1 MKQILTTTILTVI
14 ACLTGA
20 WIESQD
26 ATEPHGPSTLTERPR
41 ILITTDIGGT
51 DPDDNQSMMHYL
63 LYSNEFDCEGLISS
77 PSYGDGNAAET
88 IRMIGLY
95 EQDLPILR
103 QHAEGW
109 PEPDYLR
116 SITKQG
122 RHGAAPLCG
131 YSNSTEGSDWIVKCA
146 RKEDS
151 RPLYI
156 LVWGGLDDVAQ
167 ALHDAPDIA
176 TKIRVN
182 WIGGPNKK
190 WSLPSYCYIVEN
202 FPNLWFIEDNESYRG
217 FIANR
222 KDTGKYHA
230 GFYENFV
237 KGAGHLGADFYNYKE
252 GLPKLGDTPTLLYM
266 MDGDPA
272 IPERESWGGSFVKIN
287 HSPRAVFT
295 RPTTAQDTI
304 RRDGI
309 IEWRFKGPRLKKGS
323 YQTVKA
329 QWASGADNEVGFL
342 TVDKQ
347 KWPVYY
353 LGRGRYMCRY
363 ATYKCGVIS
372 YSIDAEIEGFPSQK
386 GEFFVENVFPGKQTS
401 TDYHVGAT
409 WWSDRTEPALYSEKG
424 KCQGAVTVS
433 KWRDQVM
440 EDWGRRCGWLR

>member
-1 MKQILTTTILTVI
+1 MKEILTTTILTVI

-20 WIESQD
+20 WIEPQD

-146 RKEDS
+146 RKEDA

-176 TKIRVN
+176 TKIHVN

-372 YSIDAEIEGFPSQK
+372 YSIDADIEGFPSQK
-386 GEFFVENVFPGKQTS
+386 GEFFVENVFPGKLTS

-409 WWSDRTEPALYSEKG
+409 WWSDRTEPTLYSEKG